1 MGSNNVYKYFFGG
14 RVQQRDG
21 PKRDLKKFLLKGTK
35 RCFRGPIKLDLGVQ
49 KIGKASERMLAE
61 NTWVGGVSGL
71 QFIGFKS

>member
-1 MGSNNVYKYFFGG
+1 MKQLPITHVTWYANYNKYTY
-14 RVQQRDG
+14 
-21 PKRDLKKFLLKGTK
+21 LKKFLLKGTK

>member
-21 PKRDLKKFLLKGTK
+21 PKRIFVFVLKGTK

-49 KIGKASERMLAE
+49 KIGKASERMLA
-61 NTWVGGVSGL
+61 
-71 QFIGFKS
+71 

>member
-1 MGSNNVYKYFFGG
+1 MFFWGACPTEG
-14 RVQQRDG
+14 WS
-21 PKRDLKKFLLKGTK
+21 KKDLKKFVLKGTK